1 MMKEKYFV
9 IDIIVV
15 ILCIIL
21 LVLSCIFLTDIRQ
34 NEELIAYI
42 LMVGA
47 AINMFVGSKGLMQK
61 NKRKYLL
68 PVSVLLFIMSL
79 LIFFG
84 FGG

>member
-1 MMKEKYFV
+1 MKEKYFV

-42 LMVGA
+42 IMVGA

>member
-1 MMKEKYFV
+1 MKEKYFV

-21 LVLSCIFLTDIRQ
+21 LVLSCIFLTDIKQ

>member
-1 MMKEKYFV
+1 MKEKYFV